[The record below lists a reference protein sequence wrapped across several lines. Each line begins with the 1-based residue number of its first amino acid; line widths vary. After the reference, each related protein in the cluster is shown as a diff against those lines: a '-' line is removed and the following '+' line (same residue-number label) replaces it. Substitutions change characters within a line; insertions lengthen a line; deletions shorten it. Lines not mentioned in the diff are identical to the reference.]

1 MCGGLK
7 PALAGAISSPSV
19 EISWP
24 GFAHRVIGELEE
36 TTTENMFRRH
46 GSRRRAFSYYPVTFP
61 AHGDNYRERR
71 STYIPVRPFYLSC
84 LMMTIIHPRL
94 HASTTANI
102 TISPSTTSSPCEQR
116 RFDRLYHRPAGLD
129 YSAD

>member
-46 GSRRRAFSYYPVTFP
+46 GSRRRAFSL
-61 AHGDNYRERR
+61 
-71 STYIPVRPFYLSC
+71 LSC
-84 LMMTIIHPRL
+84 NFPGARRQLQGKKKFLYTRQALLFVQPDDDDHPS
-94 HASTTANI
+94 STPCLDNGEHYDI
-102 TISPSTTSSPCEQR
+102 T
-116 RFDRLYHRPAGLD
+116 LD
-129 YSAD
+129 DVIAM